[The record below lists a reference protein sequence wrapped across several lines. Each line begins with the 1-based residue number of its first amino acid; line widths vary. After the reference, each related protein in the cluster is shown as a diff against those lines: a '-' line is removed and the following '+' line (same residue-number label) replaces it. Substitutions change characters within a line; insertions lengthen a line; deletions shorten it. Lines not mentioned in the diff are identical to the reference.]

1 VKQITRR
8 ALRQLPPV
16 LIGNLVVM
24 WLLLSQSIAVGS
36 IVLGILLALALAWA
50 SVTLRPL
57 RPRLQ
62 RPLAAFGLLATV
74 VLDIVRSNF
83 AVARIVLG
91 LVRGREVRA
100 GFLDVPLDL
109 RDPHGLA
116 GLAAIITSTPGT
128 VWADLSPDGKRLT
141 LHVLDLRDEAELT
154 LWIKTRYEQ
163 PLMRI
168 FE

>member
-1 VKQITRR
+1 VKQIAKR
-8 ALRQLPPV
+8 ALSQLPLV
-16 LIGNLVVM
+16 LIGNLVIM

-36 IVLGILLALALAWA
+36 IALGAVLALALAWA

-57 RPRLQ
+57 RPRLR
-62 RPLAAFGLLATV
+62 RPLAAVRLVAHV
-74 VLDIVRSNF
+74 VLDIVRANL

-91 LVRGREVRA
+91 LVRRREVRA
-100 GFLDVPLDL
+100 GFVDIPLDL

-128 VWADLSPDGKRLT
+128 VWVDLTPDGKTLT
-141 LHVLDLRDEAELT
+141 LHVLDLQDEAELT
-154 LWIKTRYEQ
+154 RWIKTRYEQ

>member
-1 VKQITRR
+1 
-8 ALRQLPPV
+8 L
-16 LIGNLVVM
+16 
-24 WLLLSQSIAVGS
+24 GS
-36 IVLGILLALALAWA
+36 IVFGVVLALALAWA

-57 RPRLQ
+57 RPRMR
-62 RPLAAFGLLATV
+62 RPFAAFGLLATV

-83 AVARIVLG
+83 AVARVVLG

-100 GFLDVPLDL
+100 GFVDIPLDL

-116 GLAAIITSTPGT
+116 SLAAIITSTPGT
-128 VWADLSPDGKRLT
+128 VWADLTPDGKTLT
-141 LHVLDLRDEAELT
+141 LHVLDLRDEAEWIR
-154 LWIKTRYEQ
+154 WIKTRYEQ

>member
-1 VKQITRR
+1 
-8 ALRQLPPV
+8 
-16 LIGNLVVM
+16 M
-24 WLLLSQSIAVGS
+24 
-36 IVLGILLALALAWA
+36 A
-50 SVTLRPL
+50 SVLSCSASYWRLRSRAASVALRPL
-57 RPRLQ
+57 RPHLH

-83 AVARIVLG
+83 AVARVVLG

-100 GFLDVPLDL
+100 GFLDIPLDL

-128 VWADLSPDGKRLT
+128 VWVDLTPDGKTLT
-141 LHVLDLRDEAELT
+141 LHVLDLQDKAELT

>member
-1 VKQITRR
+1 
-8 ALRQLPPV
+8 
-16 LIGNLVVM
+16 M
-24 WLLLSQSIAVGS
+24 WLLLSQSTGIGS
-36 IVLGILLALALAWA
+36 IALGFVVAFALAWG

-57 RPRLQ
+57 RPRLH
-62 RPLAAFGLLATV
+62 RPFAAFGLLATV
-74 VLDIVRSNF
+74 LLDIVRSNF

-91 LVRGREVRA
+91 LVRDREVRA
-100 GFLDVPLDL
+100 GFLEIPLDM

-128 VWADLSPDGKRLT
+128 VWVDLTPDGKTLT
-141 LHVLDLRDEAELT
+141 LHVLDLRDEAGLT
-154 LWIKTRYEQ
+154 QWIKTRYEQ

>member
-1 VKQITRR
+1 VKQQARR
-8 ALRQLPPV
+8 ALPPV
-16 LIGNLVVM
+16 LTASLVIM
-24 WLLLSQSIAVGS
+24 WLLLSQSLGGAS
-36 IVLGILLALALAWA
+36 IVLGVLLALALAWGIA
-50 SVTLRPL
+50 TLRPL
-57 RPRLQ
+57 RPHVH
-62 RPLAAFGLLATV
+62 RPLAAFALLATV
-74 VLDIVRSNF
+74 LLDIVRSNF

-100 GFLDVPLDL
+100 GFLDIPLDL

-128 VWADLSPDGKRLT
+128 IWVDLTPDGTTLT
-141 LHVLDLRDEAELT
+141 LHVLDLRDEAELIRS
-154 LWIKTRYEQ
+154 IKTRYEQ

>member
-1 VKQITRR
+1 
-8 ALRQLPPV
+8 
-16 LIGNLVVM
+16 M
-24 WLLLSQSIAVGS
+24 WLLLSQSIGIGS
-36 IVLGILLALALAWA
+36 IVLGVLLAVALAWG

-57 RPRLQ
+57 RPRLH

-100 GFLDVPLDL
+100 GFLEIPLDL

-128 VWADLSPDGKRLT
+128 IWVDLTPDSKTLT
-141 LHVLDLRDEAELT
+141 LHVLDLRDEAELIRA
-154 LWIKTRYEQ
+154 IKTRYEQ

>member
-1 VKQITRR
+1 MKQIAKR
-8 ALRQLPPV
+8 ALGQLPPV
-16 LIGNLVVM
+16 LLGGLVVV
-24 WLLLSQSIAVGS
+24 WLLLSQAIDVGSVAVG
-36 IVLGILLALALAWA
+36 IVLAVALAWA
-50 SVTLRPL
+50 SATLRPL
-57 RPRLQ
+57 RPRLR

-91 LVRGREVRA
+91 LVRDRETSA

-109 RDPHGLA
+109 KDPHGLA
-116 GLAAIITSTPGT
+116 ALAAIITSTPGT
-128 VWADLSPDGKRLT
+128 VWVGLAPDGRTLT
-141 LHVLDLRDEAELT
+141 LHVLDLRDADALT
-154 LWIKTRYEQ
+154 RSIKTRYEQ

>member
-1 VKQITRR
+1 MRQIAKR

-16 LIGNLVVM
+16 LIGTLVIM
-24 WLLLSQSIAVGS
+24 WLLLSQSIDVGS
-36 IVLGILLALALAWA
+36 IALGAVLALALAWA
-50 SVTLRPL
+50 SVKLRPL
-57 RPRLQ
+57 RPRLH
-62 RPLAAFGLLATV
+62 RPLAAVGLLVNV
-74 VLDIVRSNF
+74 VLDIVHANF

-100 GFLDVPLDL
+100 GFLDIPLDL

-128 VWADLSPDGKRLT
+128 VWVNLSPDGKTLT
-141 LHVLDLRDEAELT
+141 LHVLDLQDEAELT
-154 LWIKTRYEQ
+154 QWIKTRYER